1 MTFDW
6 TIVIEIAVFA
16 LIAVVVAALLP
27 WLKERIGAER
37 LNKLWRWVCW
47 AVEAAE
53 QLFGAGA
60 GERKKEYVLK
70 MLADM
75 GVDITPD
82 VDAMVEAAVMEL
94 TPNHVFDKRDEEEP
108 TEEIDGETAEE

>member
-6 TIVIEIAVFA
+6 TIVIEIALFA
-16 LIAVVVAALLP
+16 LIAVVAAALLP

-60 GERKKEYVLK
+60 GVRKKEYVLE
-70 MLADM
+70 MLAEM

-82 VDAMVEAAVMEL
+82 VDAMVEAAVLEL
-94 TPNHVFDKRDEEEP
+94 TPTHAFDKSG
-108 TEEIDGETAEE
+108 GETAEE

>member
-6 TIVIEIAVFA
+6 TIVIEIALFA

-27 WLKERIGAER
+27 WLKERIGAEK

-53 QLFGAGA
+53 QLFGAGM
-60 GERKKEYVLK
+60 GDRKKEYVLE

-82 VDAMVEAAVMEL
+82 VDAMVEAAVLEL
-94 TPNHVFDKRDEEEP
+94 TPTHIYDKDG
-108 TEEIDGETAEE
+108 GETAEE

>member
-6 TIVIEIAVFA
+6 TIVIEIALFA

-53 QLFGAGA
+53 QLFGAGM
-60 GERKKEYVLK
+60 GDRKKEYVLE

-82 VDAMVEAAVMEL
+82 VDAMVEAAVLEL
-94 TPNHVFDKRDEEEP
+94 TPTHTYDKAG
-108 TEEIDGETAEE
+108 GETAEE